1 MEHLLVGDFPSG
13 HAGNCGEPV
22 DRFYHLSL
30 DEFIIAFFLAGT
42 EPTLPVYIWG
52 QLRFPQ
58 KLPSLMALGTLLLVL
73 SISLLVLADYFRRR
87 GLKKTGIENSG
98 GFL

>member
-1 MEHLLVGDFPSG
+1 
-13 HAGNCGEPV
+13 
-22 DRFYHLSL
+22 
-30 DEFIIAFFLAGT
+30 
-42 EPTLPVYIWG
+42 
-52 QLRFPQ
+52 LRFPQ

>member
-1 MEHLLVGDFPSG
+1 L
-13 HAGNCGEPV
+13 PV
-22 DRFYHLSL
+22 SFTISL

-58 KLPSLMALGTLLLVL
+58 KLPSLMALGTLLLLL
-73 SISLLVLADYFRRR
+73 SIGLLVLADYVRRR
-87 GLKKTGIENSG
+87 GLKKTGIESSG
-98 GFL
+98 RFL